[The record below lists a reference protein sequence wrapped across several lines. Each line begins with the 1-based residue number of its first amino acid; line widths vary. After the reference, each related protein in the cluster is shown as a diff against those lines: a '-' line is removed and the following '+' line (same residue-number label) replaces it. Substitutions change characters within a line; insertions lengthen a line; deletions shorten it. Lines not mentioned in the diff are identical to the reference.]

1 MCKHAFKVFNVNN
14 VFNLPPKYIL
24 HRWTKYAK
32 RGFYI
37 EKQGSE
43 MESLQTHAAHISQKA
58 TSVALK
64 CSLSKELLDDLE
76 KAIDKLDSE
85 ADNSLSKMQEQSNEV
100 PLVSTDYT
108 TDTLKGTISFRV
120 PEVVKGAKNKRGSIS
135 FGKDKG
141 KKKKKSDKK
150 KGIDSTNSS
159 SFSSYACEVNFIYL
173 TTGEDSN
180 NAEENSYGG
189 AGSEQFSVRHLT

>member
-24 HRWTKYAK
+24 HRWTKYA

-85 ADNSLSKMQEQSNEV
+85 ADNSLSKMQEQSNKV

-108 TDTLKGTISFRV
+108 TDTLKGTIWFRV
-120 PEVVKGAKNKRGSIS
+120 PQVVK
-135 FGKDKG
+135 
-141 KKKKKSDKK
+141 
-150 KGIDSTNSS
+150 
-159 SFSSYACEVNFIYL
+159 
-173 TTGEDSN
+173 
-180 NAEENSYGG
+180 
-189 AGSEQFSVRHLT
+189 

>member
-1 MCKHAFKVFNVNN
+1 
-14 VFNLPPKYIL
+14 
-24 HRWTKYAK
+24 
-32 RGFYI
+32 
-37 EKQGSE
+37 
-43 MESLQTHAAHISQKA
+43 MESLQTHAARISRKA

-135 FGKDKG
+135 FGKDKSK
-141 KKKKKSDKK
+141 KKKKKSDILRILSVFHPMLVK
-150 KGIDSTNSS
+150 
-159 SFSSYACEVNFIYL
+159 L
-173 TTGEDSN
+173 TL
-180 NAEENSYGG
+180 YI
-189 AGSEQFSVRHLT
+189 

>member
-1 MCKHAFKVFNVNN
+1 MNN

-24 HRWTKYAK
+24 HRWTKYA

-43 MESLQTHAAHISQKA
+43 MESLQTHAARISRKA

-76 KAIDKLDSE
+76 KGIDKLDLE

-100 PLVSTDYT
+100 PLVSTDYAS
-108 TDTLKGTISFRV
+108 DTLNGTISFRV
-120 PEVVKGAKNKRGSIS
+120 PPVAKEAKNK
-135 FGKDKG
+135 
-141 KKKKKSDKK
+141 
-150 KGIDSTNSS
+150 
-159 SFSSYACEVNFIYL
+159 
-173 TTGEDSN
+173 
-180 NAEENSYGG
+180 
-189 AGSEQFSVRHLT
+189 

>member
-1 MCKHAFKVFNVNN
+1 
-14 VFNLPPKYIL
+14 
-24 HRWTKYAK
+24 
-32 RGFYI
+32 
-37 EKQGSE
+37 
-43 MESLQTHAAHISQKA
+43 MESLQTHAARISRKA

-108 TDTLKGTISFRV
+108 TYTLKGTISLIV

-141 KKKKKSDKK
+141 KKKKKKSDKK

-173 TTGEDSN
+173 TTGEDSK
-180 NAEENSYGG
+180 NAAENSYGG

>member
-43 MESLQTHAAHISQKA
+43 MESLQTHAARISRKV
-58 TSVALK
+58 TSIASK

-85 ADNSLSKMQEQSNEV
+85 SDDSLNKMQEKSNDV
-100 PLVSTDYT
+100 PLVSTSCT
-108 TDTLKGTISFRV
+108 IDTSKGTIAIRV
-120 PEVVKGAKNKRGSIS
+120 PRVDKGAKNKRSS
-135 FGKDKG
+135 LLEKKKG
-141 KKKKKSDKK
+141 KKMKSAKTK
-150 KGIDSTNSS
+150 VLLML
-159 SFSSYACEVNFIYL
+159 VNFPF
-173 TTGEDSN
+173 N
-180 NAEENSYGG
+180 
-189 AGSEQFSVRHLT
+189 